1 MFQTTIA
8 NFRKFKPLLYELIS
22 RDIKNKYRRSVLGV
36 LWTILNPLLMM
47 TILSIVFSNI
57 FRFEVQYYPVYIL
70 CGQVLYNF
78 FSDSTQ
84 AAMNSIIYSAP
95 LLKKVYVPKYMFT
108 LSRIMSCSINIF
120 AAFAALLIVMVVMR
134 VPLHFTMFLSIIPI
148 LIMIVFALGT
158 GFILA
163 AVSVKYRDIVH
174 LYSVFLTGFIYLA
187 PVIYPLSII
196 SNPTLQFIIK
206 LNPVTNMLAMFR
218 GFVIY
223 NTMPDLFTVL
233 MAVIP
238 SIVILAIGLW
248 VFYRKQDEFILFL

>member
-1 MFQTTIA
+1 
-8 NFRKFKPLLYELIS
+8 
-22 RDIKNKYRRSVLGV
+22 
-36 LWTILNPLLMM
+36 
-47 TILSIVFSNI
+47 
-57 FRFEVQYYPVYIL
+57 
-70 CGQVLYNF
+70 
-78 FSDSTQ
+78 
-84 AAMNSIIYSAP
+84 
-95 LLKKVYVPKYMFT
+95 
-108 LSRIMSCSINIF
+108 
-120 AAFAALLIVMVVMR
+120 
-134 VPLHFTMFLSIIPI
+134 
-148 LIMIVFALGT
+148 MIVFALGT

-238 SIVILAIGLW
+238 SIVILALGLW
-248 VFYRKQDEFILFL
+248 VFYRKQDDFILFL